1 MNWESVWSA
10 LGKFMSTIGLKLVFA
25 VIVLIIGLRLIKWLK
40 GWLKSTA
47 KLNKLD
53 SGVRSFL
60 CSFSTIAL
68 YVVLFITVAM
78 ILGIPTTSFIAAL
91 ASGFAA
97 IGLAMQGA
105 LSNFAGGL
113 MILIFRPFKVGD
125 YISAPDAEGTVTD
138 ITVVYTILR
147 TTDNKV
153 VTVPNGI
160 LTGSVVKNYSAEETR
175 RVDLDFSTAYDCDV
189 DKVKGVLMD
198 IINAHPRI
206 LRDPEPFARLAEHG
220 DSALTYSVR
229 VWCKTEDYW
238 DVAFD
243 LKESVKKKFDE
254 NGISIPYPQ
263 LDIHFDGGVETGAH
277 TH

>member
-1 MNWESVWSA
+1 MNWENVLSKLVEIA
-10 LGKFMSTIGLKLVFA
+10 STIGLRIVFAALVFF
-25 VIVLIIGLRLIKWLK
+25 VGIRLIKWLK
-40 GWLKSTA
+40 VWIKSSP
-47 KLNKLD
+47 KLNRLD

-60 CSFSTIAL
+60 CSFSAIAL

-91 ASGFAA
+91 ASCFAA
-97 IGLAMQGA
+97 VGLAMQGA

-147 TTDNKV
+147 TPDNKV
-153 VTVPNGI
+153 VTVPNGM
-160 LTGSVVKNYSAEETR
+160 LTGSVIKNYSAEKTR
-175 RVDLDFSTAYDCDV
+175 RVDLEFSTAYDCDV
-189 DKVKGVLMD
+189 DMVKNLLMD
-198 IINAHPRI
+198 IASSHPLA
-206 LRDPEPFARLAEHG
+206 LREPEPFVRLKEHG
-220 DSALTYSVR
+220 DSALIYTVR
-229 VWCKTEDYW
+229 VWCKTDDYW

-243 LKESVKKKFDE
+243 LKESVKKKFDQ

-263 LDIHFDGGVETGAH
+263 VDIHFSSSGEKQD
-277 TH
+277 